1 MTFDN
6 LLDLQPDIKL
16 ADLIQLF
23 LMGYDDKI
31 YVNVIIHEAN
41 LKEPIELSEVR
52 IIDSVLKPY
61 YEYKIAYLEDSYYET
76 PGSMMTINLIKEE
89 D

>member
-6 LLDLQPDIKL
+6 LLDLQPNVRL

-31 YVNVIIHEAN
+31 YVNVIHEAN

-52 IIDSVLKPY
+52 IINSALKPY

-76 PGSMMTINLIKEE
+76 PGSMMTINLIKENN
-89 D
+89 

>member
-6 LLDLQPDIKL
+6 LLDLQPNVML

-52 IIDSVLKPY
+52 IIDSALKPY
-61 YEYKIAYLEDSYYET
+61 YEYKIAYLEDSDCET
-76 PGSMMTINLIKEE
+76 PGSMMTINLIKE
-89 D
+89 DN

>member
-6 LLDLQPDIKL
+6 LLDLQPNVRL
-16 ADLIQLF
+16 ADLIQLL

-31 YVNVIIHEAN
+31 YVNV
-41 LKEPIELSEVR
+41 KEPIELSEVR
-52 IIDSVLKPY
+52 IIDSALKPY

-76 PGSMMTINLIKEE
+76 PGSMMTINLIKE
-89 D
+89 DN

>member
-6 LLDLQPDIKL
+6 LFDLQPNVML

-23 LMGYDDKI
+23 LMGHDDKI
-31 YVNVIIHEAN
+31 YVNVVIHEAN

-52 IIDSVLKPY
+52 IIDSALKPY

-76 PGSMMTINLIKEE
+76 PGSMMTINLIKEAN
-89 D
+89 

>member
-6 LLDLQPDIKL
+6 LLDLQPNVML

-31 YVNVIIHEAN
+31 CVNVIIHEAN

-52 IIDSVLKPY
+52 IIDSALQPY
-61 YEYKIAYLEDSYYET
+61 YEYKIAYLEDSCYET
-76 PGSMMTINLIKEE
+76 PGSMMTINLIKE
-89 D
+89 DN